1 MAKRPLPPRPRKIP
15 KEPARPAPANKPE
28 DPKRSKSASLLVY
41 LILIC
46 CFGNLLP
53 YIITTSVN
61 CGLARSFI
69 RQGAFEHLVSV
80 RDIKKRELENYF
92 FERRGD
98 AYQLCTNILFKWAIT
113 SYIDAYR
120 RGGTG
125 ESKFAG
131 IEGVRY
137 KEVDERYHKIL
148 SGFADAYGYYDVLI
162 VDPEGDVVASARKN
176 PELGVNLNAEKYKN
190 TTLYK
195 AFEEGKIGLTVT
207 DMEWYE
213 AYNGPAQ
220 FVSSPIL
227 KESGESTLL
236 GVLILFMDGQQINEI
251 MEERSGLKESGE
263 TYLVGDNY
271 LMLSD
276 SRFTVAAS
284 EVLKMRVDTKPA
296 IMAMEGET
304 GVRIAKDYR
313 GVEVLSAYTYV
324 QISPEVRWAL
334 LAEIDKAEAL
344 SIESSMVTRV
354 VWMTFAMI
362 PIWAIIIF
370 VFFRIMRQEFLYE
383 DEKQ

>member
-1 MAKRPLPPRPRKIP
+1 MAKRPLSPRPRKIP
-15 KEPARPAPANKPE
+15 KEPAKPASAKGPE
-28 DPKRSKSASLLVY
+28 RSKRSKSVSLLIY
-41 LILIC
+41 LIVIC

-61 CGLARSFI
+61 CGLARGFI
-69 RQGAFEHLVSV
+69 RQEAFDHLVSV

-120 RGGTG
+120 RGGSEG
-125 ESKFAG
+125 KKYAG
-131 IEGVRY
+131 IDGVRY

-162 VDPEGDVVASARKN
+162 VDPEGNVVASARKN
-176 PELGVNLNAEKYKN
+176 PELGQNLAVDKYKN
-190 TTLYK
+190 TTLYR
-195 AFEEGKIGLTVT
+195 AFEEGKVGLNVT

-220 FVSSPIL
+220 FVSSPIM
-227 KESGESTLL
+227 KDNGESSVL
-236 GVLILFMDGQQINEI
+236 GVLILFMDGQQINEM
-251 MEERSGLKESGE
+251 MEQRPGLKESGE
-263 TYLVGDNY
+263 TYLVNESY

-284 EVLKMRVDTKPA
+284 EVLKLRVDTKPVA
-296 IMAMEGET
+296 LALEGTT
-304 GVRIAKDYR
+304 GVRIAEDYR
-313 GVEVLSAYTYV
+313 DTKVLSAYTYV
-324 QISPEVRWAL
+324 QVAPDVRWAL

-344 SIESSMVTRV
+344 SIESSMITRV

-362 PIWAIIIF
+362 PIWAIIVF

-383 DEKQ
+383 DEER

>member
-1 MAKRPLPPRPRKIP
+1 MAKRPLSPRPRKVP
-15 KEPARPAPANKPE
+15 KDPAKPAPAKGPE
-28 DPKRSKSASLLVY
+28 GSNRSKSVSLLIY
-41 LILIC
+41 LIVIC

-61 CGLARSFI
+61 CGLARGFI
-69 RQGAFEHLVSV
+69 RQEAFDHLVSV

-120 RGGTG
+120 RGGSEG
-125 ESKFAG
+125 KQYAG
-131 IEGVRY
+131 IDGVRY

-162 VDPEGDVVASARKN
+162 VDPEGNVVASARKN
-176 PELGVNLNAEKYKN
+176 PELGQNLATDKYKN
-190 TTLYK
+190 TTLYS
-195 AFEEGKIGLTVT
+195 AFEEGKEGLTVT

-220 FVSSPIL
+220 FVSSPIM
-227 KESGESTLL
+227 KDNGESAVL
-236 GVLILFMDGQQINEI
+236 GVLILFMDGQQINEM
-251 MEERSGLKESGE
+251 MEQRSGLKDSGE
-263 TYLVGDNY
+263 TYLVGEDY

-284 EVLKMRVDTKPA
+284 EVLKLRVDTKPVMLA
-296 IMAMEGET
+296 LEGNT
-304 GVRIAKDYR
+304 GVRIAEDYR
-313 GVEVLSAYTYV
+313 DVKVLSAYTYV
-324 QISPEVRWAL
+324 QGAPDVRWAL

-344 SIESSMVTRV
+344 SIENSMITRV

-383 DEKQ
+383 DKER